1 MTFKLTQEQEQILQA
16 GAETKDNLLVQALAG
31 AAKTTTLV
39 ELCKVIPTD
48 ILCLAFNKKIADEMK
63 NRLPANATAMTLNSL
78 GHRAW
83 ADSCGR
89 RLILNKSK
97 TYAIVSGLIE
107 AVKAPAERKELF
119 ESFTDILRTV
129 EHGKRSG
136 WVPDGHFENGKRLI
150 NDAEFF
156 GSLDEILPDSFV
168 KIIRA
173 AAGASITQAIRGEI
187 DFDDQIFMPTIFHA
201 SFPRYPV
208 VMVDEAQ
215 DLSSLN
221 HAMLVK
227 LASKS
232 RVIAVGD
239 SCQAIYGFRG
249 ANENSMD
256 ELREIFSMKELFLST
271 SFRCP
276 IDVVLEARWRAPRM
290 QWPAGAVQGTVKT
303 LAKWG
308 LEDLPED
315 ATIICR
321 NNAPIFSMAIELFA
335 NGRYAQILGNDVGK
349 FLIKTLKKF
358 GSIDMTQD
366 QVLDAIEAYGQFKMA
381 KSRKPEK
388 VKDELTCLRIFANEG
403 ENLGQILA
411 YAEGVMNGM
420 GPIKLMTGHKS
431 KGLEFDHVFILD
443 RDLIRTGQGQED
455 NLLYVMQTRAKQTL
469 TYITSE
475 TFNGK
480 ELDES

>member
-1 MTFKLTQEQEQILQA
+1 METLKLTNEQELILKA
-16 GAETKDNLLVQALAG
+16 CRDSGENLLIQALAG
-31 AAKTTTLV
+31 AAKTSTLV
-39 ELCKVIPTD
+39 LAAEVIPTE
-48 ILCLAFNKKIADEMK
+48 ILCLAFNKKIAEEMTT
-63 NRLPANATAMTLNSL
+63 RLPPNAKAMTLNSL

-83 ADSCGR
+83 ASSIGK

-97 TYAIVSGLIE
+97 TYSIVSGLVE
-107 AVKAPAERKELF
+107 AVKDSRKRTEFF

-136 WVPDGHFENGKRLI
+136 WIPDGGQQPGLI
-150 NDAEFF
+150 DDAEFF
-156 GSLDEILPDSFV
+156 GSLDEVLPDHFV
-168 KIIRA
+168 DLIREA
-173 AAGASITQAIRGEI
+173 TLASIKQAMRGEI
-187 DFDDQIFMPTIFHA
+187 DFDDQIFMPTLFHA

-215 DLSSLN
+215 DLSPLN

-227 LASKS
+227 LAKGS

-249 ANENSMD
+249 ADENSM
-256 ELREIFSMKELFLST
+256 EAMQSTFAMKELFLST

-276 IDVVLEARWRAPRM
+276 INVVQEARWRAPRM
-290 QWPAGAVQGTVKT
+290 QWPAWAIQGSVRT
-303 LAKWG
+303 LGGWG
-308 LEDLPED
+308 LDDLPEQ

-321 NNAPIFSMAIELFA
+321 NNAPIFSMAIRLFA
-335 NGRYAQILGNDVGK
+335 NGRYAQILGNDIGK
-349 FLIKTLKKF
+349 FLIKTLKKL
-358 GSIDMTQD
+358 GPLDMPRDSI
-366 QVLDAIEAYGQFKMA
+366 LEAIDSYGQFKMA

-388 VKDELTCLRIFANEG
+388 VKDELTCLRIFADEG
-403 ENLGQILA
+403 ENLGQVIA
-411 YAEGVMNGM
+411 YAESVMNNM

-443 RDLIRTGQGQED
+443 RDLVRVGEGQES

-469 TYITSE
+469 TYIKSE
-475 TFNGK
+475 NFNGK
-480 ELDES
+480 VVEE